1 MQTGDFRTRKERR
14 NLMNKIMNTTPDEI
28 REDIKKISQNGYGI
42 KIRNIQWSHAIEYV
56 RGGEE

>member
-1 MQTGDFRTRKERR
+1 
-14 NLMNKIMNTTPDEI
+14 MNKIMNTTPDEI